1 MKAQDLKRSILQLAI
16 QGKLVPQ
23 NPSDEPA
30 SELLKK
36 IKAEKAELVKQGKI
50 KKDKQES
57 YIYKG
62 SDNNY
67 YEKIGSEI
75 KDITDEIPF
84 EIPEN
89 WEWVRLGNIS
99 NINGGFAFKSTKYV
113 PNGVRV
119 IRISD
124 FDELGIKNKNIVRYS
139 FSQELLPYELEKN
152 NIILAMTGGT
162 VGKSYLVEHLDEPMY
177 VNQRV
182 ATIKILNPLEIKY
195 INTVILSDITQKIIK
210 YSKNSTNDNIS
221 MDTIKGFLFP
231 LPPLSEQGR
240 IVKKIEELEPFI
252 EEYGKTEVELT
263 ALNSN
268 FPEQIKKSILQY
280 AIQGKLVE
288 QDPNDEPA
296 SVLLEKIKAEKQELI
311 KQGKIKKDKQ
321 ESYIF
326 KGADNRHY
334 EKIGLETKDITDE
347 IPFEI
352 PESWEWCRLDTI
364 CNIMNGYAYKSSTYI
379 SKSNNQIIRL
389 GNVKKGAIILQDK
402 QIFIDDN
409 YAQKT
414 DIFRI
419 TDGDILVTLTGTREK
434 RDYFYS
440 VVYRKKE
447 NDPNLYLNQ
456 RVGLLQCN
464 IAIIPEMLQILL
476 NGEYLLNKIFA
487 TETGTANQGNIGTG
501 NVQKLLIPLPP
512 IEEQRR
518 IILKI
523 EQLNQYIENL

>member
-1 MKAQDLKRSILQLAI
+1 M
-16 QGKLVPQ
+16 
-23 NPSDEPA
+23 
-30 SELLKK
+30 
-36 IKAEKAELVKQGKI
+36 
-50 KKDKQES
+50 
-57 YIYKG
+57 
-62 SDNNY
+62 
-67 YEKIGSEI
+67 
-75 KDITDEIPF
+75 
-84 EIPEN
+84 
-89 WEWVRLGNIS
+89 RLGNIS

-321 ESYIF
+321 ESYIY

-334 EKIGLETKDITDE
+334 EKIGTETKDITDE

-352 PESWEWCRLDTI
+352 PESWEWCRLGSIVYNHGQNTPDKTFVYIDIGSIDNSHQQLSDKETI
-364 CNIMNGYAYKSSTYI
+364 LT
-379 SKSNNQIIRL
+379 SKQAPSRARKII
-389 GNVKKGAIILQDK
+389 KKGDIIYSTVRPYLHNTCIIDRDFSLEPIASTGFAVLSVFSGIYNKFLFYYLISSSFDAYANDTENSKGVAYPAIN
-402 QIFIDDN
+402 DN
-409 YAQKT
+409 
-414 DIFRI
+414 R
-419 TDGDILVTLTGTREK
+419 
-434 RDYFYS
+434 
-440 VVYRKKE
+440 
-447 NDPNLYLNQ
+447 LYK
-456 RVGLLQCN
+456 
-464 IAIIPEMLQILL
+464 A
-476 NGEYLLNKIFA
+476 
-487 TETGTANQGNIGTG
+487 
-501 NVQKLLIPLPP
+501 LIPIPP
-512 IEEQRR
+512 LDEQKR
-518 IILKI
+518 IVDKI
-523 EQLNQYIENL
+523 TKLYEIIKNL

>member
-67 YEKIGSEI
+67 YEKIGNEV
-75 KDITDEIPF
+75 KDITEEIPF

-89 WEWVRLGNIS
+89 WEWMRFKNLVSYNMGKTPPRKESVYWENPVYNWVSIADLKANDIVIETKEKVNQYAYDKIFKARLSKKGTLVMSFKLTVGKVSILGMEAFHNEAIIS
-99 NINGGFAFKSTKYV
+99 IYPF
-113 PNGVRV
+113 
-119 IRISD
+119 
-124 FDELGIKNKNIVRYS
+124 
-139 FSQELLPYELEKN
+139 YEYN
-152 NIILAMTGGT
+152 NIIRDYLFKFLPLLTDFGDT
-162 VGKSYLVEHLDEPMY
+162 KS
-177 VNQRV
+177 
-182 ATIKILNPLEIKY
+182 A
-195 INTVILSDITQKIIK
+195 
-210 YSKNSTNDNIS
+210 
-221 MDTIKGFLFP
+221 IKGNTLNSDSLDKLL
-231 LPPLSEQGR
+231 LPILPISEQER

-252 EEYGKTEVELT
+252 EEYGKAEVKLT
-263 ALNSN
+263 TLNSN

-321 ESYIF
+321 ESYIY

-334 EKIGLETKDITDE
+334 EKIGTETKDITDE

-352 PESWEWCRLDTI
+352 PESWEWCRLGSIVYNHGQKTPDKTFVYIDIGSIDNSHQQLSDKETI
-364 CNIMNGYAYKSSTYI
+364 LT
-379 SKSNNQIIRL
+379 SKQAPSRARKII
-389 GNVKKGAIILQDK
+389 KKGDIIYSTVRPYLHNTCIIDRDFSLEPIASTGFAVLSVFSGIYNKFLFYYLISSSFDAYANDTENSKGVAYPAIN
-402 QIFIDDN
+402 DN
-409 YAQKT
+409 
-414 DIFRI
+414 R
-419 TDGDILVTLTGTREK
+419 
-434 RDYFYS
+434 
-440 VVYRKKE
+440 
-447 NDPNLYLNQ
+447 LYK
-456 RVGLLQCN
+456 
-464 IAIIPEMLQILL
+464 A
-476 NGEYLLNKIFA
+476 
-487 TETGTANQGNIGTG
+487 
-501 NVQKLLIPLPP
+501 LIPIPP
-512 IEEQRR
+512 LDEQKR
-518 IILKI
+518 IVDKI
-523 EQLNQYIENL
+523 TKLYEIIKNL

>member
-1 MKAQDLKRSILQLAI
+1 M
-16 QGKLVPQ
+16 
-23 NPSDEPA
+23 
-30 SELLKK
+30 
-36 IKAEKAELVKQGKI
+36 
-50 KKDKQES
+50 
-57 YIYKG
+57 
-62 SDNNY
+62 
-67 YEKIGSEI
+67 
-75 KDITDEIPF
+75 
-84 EIPEN
+84 
-89 WEWVRLGNIS
+89 GNIS

-321 ESYIF
+321 ESYIY

-334 EKIGLETKDITDE
+334 EKIGSETKDITDE

-352 PESWEWCRLDTI
+352 PESWSWCRLNTI
-364 CNIMNGYAYKSSTYI
+364 CQINPRNAVNDDVEASFIPMNMIQDGFHNKHTFIIKKWKEIKSGFTHFMNNDI
-379 SKSNNQIIRL
+379 GIAKITPCFENRKSVIFTNLINGVGSGTTEL
-389 GNVKKGAIILQDK
+389 HILRP
-402 QIFIDDN
+402 
-409 YAQKT
+409 YSE
-414 DIFRI
+414 
-419 TDGDILVTLTGTREK
+419 IL
-434 RDYFYS
+434 
-440 VVYRKKE
+440 
-447 NDPNLYLNQ
+447 
-456 RVGLLQCN
+456 
-464 IAIIPEMLQILL
+464 PEYILL
-476 NGEYLLNKIFA
+476 LCKTEHFIVNGVKNF
-487 TETGTANQGNIGTG
+487 TGTAGQQRINSQF
-501 NVQKLLIPLPP
+501 VKEFLCPLPP
-512 IEEQRR
+512 LNEQKK
-518 IILKI
+518 IINKVSKMFEI
-523 EQLNQYIENL
+523 IENL

>member
-1 MKAQDLKRSILQLAI
+1 MDAIDALKQKVLTLAI

-23 NPSDEPA
+23 NLSDEPA
-30 SELLKK
+30 SVLLEK
-36 IKAEKAELVKQGKI
+36 IKAEKEALVKAGKI

-67 YEKIGSEI
+67 YEKNGLET
-75 KDITDEIPF
+75 KDITEEIPF

-139 FSQELLPYELEKN
+139 FSKELLPYELEKN

-231 LPPLSEQGR
+231 LPPISEQER
-240 IVKKIEELEPFI
+240 IVGEIESIFKQADEVKSNQAELSKLKDGLKNKILD
-252 EEYGKTEVELT
+252 L
-263 ALNSN
+263 
-268 FPEQIKKSILQY
+268 

-296 SVLLEKIKAEKQELI
+296 SVLLEKIRAEKQELI

-352 PESWEWCRLDTI
+352 PNSWQW
-364 CNIMNGYAYKSSTYI
+364 A
-379 SKSNNQIIRL
+379 RL
-389 GNVKKGAIILQDK
+389 GNISNINGGFAFKSTKYVPNGVRVIRISDFDELGIKNKNIVRYSFSKELLPYELEKNNIILAMTGGTVGK
-402 QIFIDDN
+402 S
-409 YAQKT
+409 Y
-414 DIFRI
+414 
-419 TDGDILVTLTGTREK
+419 LVEHLDEPM
-434 RDYFYS
+434 Y
-440 VVYRKKE
+440 V
-447 NDPNLYLNQ
+447 NQ
-456 RVGLLQCN
+456 RVATIKILNPLEIKYINTVILSDITQKIIKYSKNSTNDN
-464 IAIIPEMLQILL
+464 ISMNTIKGFL
-476 NGEYLLNKIFA
+476 
-487 TETGTANQGNIGTG
+487 
-501 NVQKLLIPLPP
+501 VPLPP
-512 IEEQRR
+512 LAEQQR
-518 IILKI
+518 IVAKIKILQKQI
-523 EQLNQYIENL
+523 NLL

>member
-1 MKAQDLKRSILQLAI
+1 M
-16 QGKLVPQ
+16 
-23 NPSDEPA
+23 
-30 SELLKK
+30 
-36 IKAEKAELVKQGKI
+36 
-50 KKDKQES
+50 
-57 YIYKG
+57 
-62 SDNNY
+62 
-67 YEKIGSEI
+67 
-75 KDITDEIPF
+75 
-84 EIPEN
+84 
-89 WEWVRLGNIS
+89 RLGNIS

-321 ESYIF
+321 ESYIY

-352 PESWEWCRLDTI
+352 PNSWEWV
-364 CNIMNGYAYKSSTYI
+364 
-379 SKSNNQIIRL
+379 RL
-389 GNVKKGAIILQDK
+389 GSVSKYIQRGKSPKYSEIMKIPVISQKCNKWEIFDIK
-402 QIFIDDN
+402 QAKFIQEDSLSSYSEDRLL
-409 YAQKT
+409 
-414 DIFRI
+414 I
-419 TDGDILVTLTGTREK
+419 DGDILWNSTGTGTVGRLAIYYDKLNPYKIAVADSHVTVIRLCSINSQYIYYYLSSPQVQIGIE
-434 RDYFYS
+434 DICDGS
-440 VVYRKKE
+440 TNQKE
-447 NDPNLYLNQ
+447 LSLTT
-456 RVGLLQCN
+456 VK
-464 IAIIPEMLQILL
+464 
-476 NGEYLLNKIFA
+476 EYLIPIPPLKEQERIVAKI
-487 TETGTANQGNIGTG
+487 
-501 NVQKLLIPLPP
+501 K
-512 IEEQRR
+512 R
-518 IILKI
+518 IKK
-523 EQLNQYIENL
+523 YIENL

>member
-334 EKIGLETKDITDE
+334 EKIGSETKDITDE
-347 IPFEI
+347 IPFQI
-352 PESWEWCRLDTI
+352 PNSWEWV
-364 CNIMNGYAYKSSTYI
+364 
-379 SKSNNQIIRL
+379 RL
-389 GNVKKGAIILQDK
+389 GSVSKYIQRGKSPKYSEIMKIPVISQKCNKWEIFDIK
-402 QIFIDDN
+402 QAKFIQEDSLSSYSEDRLL
-409 YAQKT
+409 
-414 DIFRI
+414 I
-419 TDGDILVTLTGTREK
+419 DGDILWNSTGTGTVGRLAIYYDKLNPYKIAVADSHVTVIRLCSINSQYIYYYLSSPQVQIGIE
-434 RDYFYS
+434 DICDGS
-440 VVYRKKE
+440 TNQKE
-447 NDPNLYLNQ
+447 LSLTT
-456 RVGLLQCN
+456 VK
-464 IAIIPEMLQILL
+464 
-476 NGEYLLNKIFA
+476 EYL
-487 TETGTANQGNIGTG
+487 
-501 NVQKLLIPLPP
+501 IPIPP
-512 IEEQRR
+512 LKEQER
-518 IILKI
+518 IVAKI
-523 EQLNQYIENL
+523 EQIKKYIENL

>member
-252 EEYGKTEVELT
+252 EEYGKAEVKLT
-263 ALNSN
+263 TLNSN

-288 QDPNDEPA
+288 QDPSDEPA

-334 EKIGLETKDITDE
+334 EKIGLETKDITEE

-352 PESWEWCRLDTI
+352 PESWSWCRLGSIGDT
-364 CNIMNGYAYKSSTYI
+364 NIGLTYKPTDVSEKGI
-379 SKSNNQIIRL
+379 PVLRSNNIQDSKINYSQLIYVNCDVPQRAML
-389 GNVKKGAIILQDK
+389 KK
-402 QIFIDDN
+402 
-409 YAQKT
+409 
-414 DIFRI
+414 
-419 TDGDILVTLTGTREK
+419 GDILICARNGSRSLVGKSAIVREDGMAFGAFMAK
-434 RDYFYS
+434 FSSICNPYVQIYISSPLFRAKLNS
-440 VVYRKKE
+440 VK
-447 NDPNLYLNQ
+447 
-456 RVGLLQCN
+456 
-464 IAIIPEMLQILL
+464 
-476 NGEYLLNKIFA
+476 
-487 TETGTANQGNIGTG
+487 TETINQITQDNLKQTM
-501 NVQKLLIPLPP
+501 IPLPP
-512 IEEQRR
+512 LSEQQR
-518 IILKI
+518 IVEKV
-523 EQLNQYIENL
+523 EKLNKYIENL

>member
-321 ESYIF
+321 ESYIY

-334 EKIGLETKDITDE
+334 EKIGLETKDITEE

-352 PESWEWCRLDTI
+352 PESWEWCRLNTI
-364 CNIMNGYAYKSSTYI
+364 CQINPRNAVNDDVEASFIPMNMIQDGFHNKHTFIIKKWKEIKSGFTHFMNNDIGIAKITPCFENRKSVIFTNLTNNIGSGTTE
-379 SKSNNQIIRL
+379 L
-389 GNVKKGAIILQDK
+389 HILRP
-402 QIFIDDN
+402 
-409 YAQKT
+409 YSE
-414 DIFRI
+414 
-419 TDGDILVTLTGTREK
+419 IL
-434 RDYFYS
+434 
-440 VVYRKKE
+440 
-447 NDPNLYLNQ
+447 
-456 RVGLLQCN
+456 
-464 IAIIPEMLQILL
+464 PEYILL
-476 NGEYLLNKIFA
+476 LCKTEYFISNGVKNF
-487 TETGTANQGNIGTG
+487 TGTAGQQRINTQFI
-501 NVQKLLIPLPP
+501 KSFLCPLPP
-512 IEEQRR
+512 FSEQEKIVCKISR
-518 IILKI
+518 IFK
-523 EQLNQYIENL
+523 NIENL

>member
-1 MKAQDLKRSILQLAI
+1 M
-16 QGKLVPQ
+16 
-23 NPSDEPA
+23 
-30 SELLKK
+30 
-36 IKAEKAELVKQGKI
+36 
-50 KKDKQES
+50 
-57 YIYKG
+57 
-62 SDNNY
+62 
-67 YEKIGSEI
+67 
-75 KDITDEIPF
+75 
-84 EIPEN
+84 
-89 WEWVRLGNIS
+89 RLGNIS

-321 ESYIF
+321 ESYIY

-334 EKIGLETKDITDE
+334 EKIGTETKDITDE

-352 PESWEWCRLDTI
+352 PESWEWCRLGSIVYNHGQKTPDKTFVYIDIGSIDNSHQQLSDKETI
-364 CNIMNGYAYKSSTYI
+364 LT
-379 SKSNNQIIRL
+379 SKQAPSRARKII
-389 GNVKKGAIILQDK
+389 KKGDIIYSTVRPYLHNTCIIDRDFSLEPIASTGFAVLSVFSGIYNKFLFYYLISSSFDAYANDTENSKGVAYPAIN
-402 QIFIDDN
+402 DN
-409 YAQKT
+409 
-414 DIFRI
+414 R
-419 TDGDILVTLTGTREK
+419 
-434 RDYFYS
+434 
-440 VVYRKKE
+440 
-447 NDPNLYLNQ
+447 LYK
-456 RVGLLQCN
+456 
-464 IAIIPEMLQILL
+464 A
-476 NGEYLLNKIFA
+476 
-487 TETGTANQGNIGTG
+487 
-501 NVQKLLIPLPP
+501 LIPIPP
-512 IEEQRR
+512 LDEQKR
-518 IILKI
+518 IVDKI
-523 EQLNQYIENL
+523 TKLYEIIKNL

>member
-67 YEKIGSEI
+67 YEKIGDEV
-75 KDITDEIPF
+75 KDITEEIPF

-89 WEWVRLGNIS
+89 WEWVRIKFLCDTYTGNSIAENVKKTKYTNITEGFNYIGTKDVGFDNSVAYENGVKIPYKEEKFRFAYPEDILLCIEGGSAGRKIAILSQQVCFGNKLCNFHQYLNLSRFLYYFLQSPYFFDIFKGNIAG
-99 NINGGFAFKSTKYV
+99 IIGGVSVNK
-113 PNGVRV
+113 
-119 IRISD
+119 
-124 FDELGIKNKNIVRYS
+124 IK
-139 FSQELLPYELEKN
+139 ELLL
-152 NIILAMTGGT
+152 
-162 VGKSYLVEHLDEPMY
+162 
-177 VNQRV
+177 
-182 ATIKILNPLEIKY
+182 
-195 INTVILSDITQKIIK
+195 
-210 YSKNSTNDNIS
+210 
-221 MDTIKGFLFP
+221 P
-231 LPPLSEQGR
+231 LPPLSEQER

-252 EEYGKTEVELT
+252 EGYGKTEVELT

-321 ESYIF
+321 ESYIY

-334 EKIGLETKDITDE
+334 EKIGSETKDITDE
-347 IPFEI
+347 IPFQI
-352 PESWEWCRLDTI
+352 PNSWEWV
-364 CNIMNGYAYKSSTYI
+364 
-379 SKSNNQIIRL
+379 RL
-389 GNVKKGAIILQDK
+389 GSVSKYIQRGKSPKYSEIMKIPVISQKCNKWEIFDIK
-402 QIFIDDN
+402 QAKFIQEDSLSSYSEDRLL
-409 YAQKT
+409 
-414 DIFRI
+414 I
-419 TDGDILVTLTGTREK
+419 DGDILWNSTGTGTVGRLAIYYDKLNPYKIAVADSHVTVIRLCSINSQYIYYYLSSPQVQIGIE
-434 RDYFYS
+434 DICDGS
-440 VVYRKKE
+440 TNQKE
-447 NDPNLYLNQ
+447 LSLTT
-456 RVGLLQCN
+456 VK
-464 IAIIPEMLQILL
+464 
-476 NGEYLLNKIFA
+476 EYL
-487 TETGTANQGNIGTG
+487 
-501 NVQKLLIPLPP
+501 IPIPP
-512 IEEQRR
+512 LKEQER
-518 IILKI
+518 IVAKI
-523 EQLNQYIENL
+523 EQIKKYIENL

>member
-288 QDPNDEPA
+288 QDLNDEPA
-296 SVLLEKIKAEKQELI
+296 SVLLEKIRAEKQELI

-334 EKIGLETKDITDE
+334 EKIGLETKDITEE

-352 PESWEWCRLDTI
+352 PESWEWCRLNTI
-364 CNIMNGYAYKSSTYI
+364 CQINPRNAVNDDVEASFIPMNMIQDGFHNKHTFIIKKWKEIKSGFTHFMNNDIGIAKITPCFENRKSVIFTNLTNNIGSGTTE
-379 SKSNNQIIRL
+379 L
-389 GNVKKGAIILQDK
+389 HILRP
-402 QIFIDDN
+402 
-409 YAQKT
+409 YSE
-414 DIFRI
+414 
-419 TDGDILVTLTGTREK
+419 IL
-434 RDYFYS
+434 
-440 VVYRKKE
+440 
-447 NDPNLYLNQ
+447 
-456 RVGLLQCN
+456 
-464 IAIIPEMLQILL
+464 PEYILL
-476 NGEYLLNKIFA
+476 LCKTEYFISNGVKNF
-487 TETGTANQGNIGTG
+487 TGTAGQQRINTQFI
-501 NVQKLLIPLPP
+501 KSFLCPLPP
-512 IEEQRR
+512 FSEQEKIVCKISR
-518 IILKI
+518 IFK
-523 EQLNQYIENL
+523 NIENL

>member
-67 YEKIGSEI
+67 YEKIGDEV
-75 KDITDEIPF
+75 KDITEEIPF

-321 ESYIF
+321 ESYIY

-352 PESWEWCRLDTI
+352 PESWSWCRLGSIINIKSGDGLTSNQMAINGTI
-364 CNIMNGYAYKSSTYI
+364 PVYGGNGIAGYHDKANIFEKSIVIGRVGFYCGCVHLTQE
-379 SKSNNQIIRL
+379 K
-389 GNVKKGAIILQDK
+389 AW
-402 QIFIDDN
+402 
-409 YAQKT
+409 
-414 DIFRI
+414 I
-419 TDGDILVTLTGTREK
+419 TDNAFIVTYPKINISQDFLILI
-434 RDYFYS
+434 
-440 VVYRKKE
+440 
-447 NDPNLYLNQ
+447 LNIVNQ
-456 RVGLLQCN
+456 
-464 IAIIPEMLQILL
+464 
-476 NGEYLLNKIFA
+476 NKSDN
-487 TETGTANQGNIGTG
+487 GTAQPVISGKKIYPMLVPIPPLNE
-501 NVQKLLIPLPP
+501 QK
-512 IEEQRR
+512 R
-518 IILKI
+518 IIDKI
-523 EQLNQYIENL
+523 TKLYETIKNL

>member
-1 MKAQDLKRSILQLAI
+1 M
-16 QGKLVPQ
+16 
-23 NPSDEPA
+23 
-30 SELLKK
+30 
-36 IKAEKAELVKQGKI
+36 
-50 KKDKQES
+50 
-57 YIYKG
+57 
-62 SDNNY
+62 
-67 YEKIGSEI
+67 
-75 KDITDEIPF
+75 
-84 EIPEN
+84 
-89 WEWVRLGNIS
+89 RLGNIS

-139 FSQELLPYELEKN
+139 FSKELLPYELEKN

-231 LPPLSEQGR
+231 LPPISEQER

-252 EEYGKTEVELT
+252 EEYGKAEVELT
-263 ALNSN
+263 TLNSN

-288 QDPNDEPA
+288 QDLNDEPA
-296 SVLLEKIKAEKQELI
+296 SVLLEKIRAEKQELI

-347 IPFEI
+347 IPFDI
-352 PESWEWCRLDTI
+352 PSNWEWCRLGSVSKYI
-364 CNIMNGYAYKSSTYI
+364 QRGKSPKYSEIMKIPVISQKCNKWEIFDIKQAKFIQEDSLSSY
-379 SKSNNQIIRL
+379 SEDRL
-389 GNVKKGAIILQDK
+389 LI
-402 QIFIDDN
+402 
-409 YAQKT
+409 
-414 DIFRI
+414 
-419 TDGDILVTLTGTREK
+419 DGDILWNSTGTGTVGRLAIYYDKLNPYKIAVADSHVTVIRLCSINSQYIYYYLSSPQVQIGIE
-434 RDYFYS
+434 DICDGS
-440 VVYRKKE
+440 TNQKE
-447 NDPNLYLNQ
+447 LSLTT
-456 RVGLLQCN
+456 VK
-464 IAIIPEMLQILL
+464 
-476 NGEYLLNKIFA
+476 EYLIPIPPLKEQERIVAKI
-487 TETGTANQGNIGTG
+487 
-501 NVQKLLIPLPP
+501 K
-512 IEEQRR
+512 R
-518 IILKI
+518 IKK
-523 EQLNQYIENL
+523 YIENL

>member
-1 MKAQDLKRSILQLAI
+1 M
-16 QGKLVPQ
+16 
-23 NPSDEPA
+23 
-30 SELLKK
+30 
-36 IKAEKAELVKQGKI
+36 
-50 KKDKQES
+50 
-57 YIYKG
+57 
-62 SDNNY
+62 
-67 YEKIGSEI
+67 
-75 KDITDEIPF
+75 
-84 EIPEN
+84 
-89 WEWVRLGNIS
+89 RLGNIS

-334 EKIGLETKDITDE
+334 EKIGTETKDITDE

-352 PESWEWCRLDTI
+352 PESWEWCRLGSIVYNHGQKTPDKTFVYIDIGSIDNSHQQLSDKETI
-364 CNIMNGYAYKSSTYI
+364 LT
-379 SKSNNQIIRL
+379 SKQAPSRARKII
-389 GNVKKGAIILQDK
+389 KKGDIIYSTVRPYLHNTCIIDRDFSLEPIASTGFAVLSVFSGIYNKFLFYYLISSSFDAYANDTENSKGVAYPAIN
-402 QIFIDDN
+402 DN
-409 YAQKT
+409 
-414 DIFRI
+414 R
-419 TDGDILVTLTGTREK
+419 
-434 RDYFYS
+434 
-440 VVYRKKE
+440 
-447 NDPNLYLNQ
+447 LYK
-456 RVGLLQCN
+456 
-464 IAIIPEMLQILL
+464 A
-476 NGEYLLNKIFA
+476 
-487 TETGTANQGNIGTG
+487 
-501 NVQKLLIPLPP
+501 LIPIPP
-512 IEEQRR
+512 LDEQKR
-518 IILKI
+518 IVDKI
-523 EQLNQYIENL
+523 TKLYEIIKNL

>member
-67 YEKIGSEI
+67 YEKIGDEV
-75 KDITDEIPF
+75 KDITEEIPF

-89 WEWVRLGNIS
+89 WEWVRIKFLCDTYTGNSIAENVKKTKYTNITEGFNYIGTKDVGFDNSVAYENGVKIPYKEEKFRFAYPEDILLCIEGGSAGRKIAILSQQVCFGNKLCNFHQYLNLSRFLYYFLQSPYFFDIFKGNIAG
-99 NINGGFAFKSTKYV
+99 IIGGVSVNK
-113 PNGVRV
+113 
-119 IRISD
+119 
-124 FDELGIKNKNIVRYS
+124 IK
-139 FSQELLPYELEKN
+139 ELLL
-152 NIILAMTGGT
+152 
-162 VGKSYLVEHLDEPMY
+162 
-177 VNQRV
+177 
-182 ATIKILNPLEIKY
+182 
-195 INTVILSDITQKIIK
+195 
-210 YSKNSTNDNIS
+210 
-221 MDTIKGFLFP
+221 P
-231 LPPLSEQGR
+231 LPPLSEQER

-252 EEYGKTEVELT
+252 EGYGKTEVELT

-334 EKIGLETKDITDE
+334 EKIGSETKDITDE
-347 IPFEI
+347 IPFQI
-352 PESWEWCRLDTI
+352 PNSWEWV
-364 CNIMNGYAYKSSTYI
+364 
-379 SKSNNQIIRL
+379 RL
-389 GNVKKGAIILQDK
+389 GSVSKYIQRGKSPKYSEIMKIPVISQKCNKWEIFDIK
-402 QIFIDDN
+402 QAKFIQEDSLSSYSEDRLL
-409 YAQKT
+409 
-414 DIFRI
+414 I
-419 TDGDILVTLTGTREK
+419 DGDILWNSTGTGTVGRLAIYYDKLNPYKIAVADSHVTVIRLCSINSQYIYYYLSSPQVQIGIE
-434 RDYFYS
+434 DICDGS
-440 VVYRKKE
+440 TNQKE
-447 NDPNLYLNQ
+447 LSLTT
-456 RVGLLQCN
+456 VK
-464 IAIIPEMLQILL
+464 
-476 NGEYLLNKIFA
+476 EYL
-487 TETGTANQGNIGTG
+487 
-501 NVQKLLIPLPP
+501 IPIPP
-512 IEEQRR
+512 LKEQER
-518 IILKI
+518 IVAKI
-523 EQLNQYIENL
+523 EQIKKYIENL

>member
-36 IKAEKAELVKQGKI
+36 IKAEKEALVKAGKI

-67 YEKIGSEI
+67 YEKIGDEV
-75 KDITDEIPF
+75 KDITEEIPF

-139 FSQELLPYELEKN
+139 FSKELLPYELEKN

-231 LPPLSEQGR
+231 LPPISEQER

-252 EEYGKTEVELT
+252 EEYGKAEVELT
-263 ALNSN
+263 TLNSN

-288 QDPNDEPA
+288 QDLNDEPA
-296 SVLLEKIKAEKQELI
+296 SVLLEKIRAEKQELI

-347 IPFEI
+347 IPFDI
-352 PESWEWCRLDTI
+352 PSNWEWCRLGSIINIKSGDGLTSNQMAINGTI
-364 CNIMNGYAYKSSTYI
+364 PVYGGNGIAGYHDKANIFEKSIVIGRVGFYCGCVHLTQE
-379 SKSNNQIIRL
+379 K
-389 GNVKKGAIILQDK
+389 AW
-402 QIFIDDN
+402 
-409 YAQKT
+409 
-414 DIFRI
+414 I
-419 TDGDILVTLTGTREK
+419 TDNAFIVTYPKINISQDFLILI
-434 RDYFYS
+434 
-440 VVYRKKE
+440 
-447 NDPNLYLNQ
+447 LNIVNQ
-456 RVGLLQCN
+456 
-464 IAIIPEMLQILL
+464 
-476 NGEYLLNKIFA
+476 NKSDN
-487 TETGTANQGNIGTG
+487 GTAQPVISGKKIYPMLVPIPPLNE
-501 NVQKLLIPLPP
+501 QK
-512 IEEQRR
+512 R
-518 IILKI
+518 IIDKI
-523 EQLNQYIENL
+523 TKLYEIIKNL

>member
-334 EKIGLETKDITDE
+334 EKIGTETKDITDE

-352 PESWEWCRLDTI
+352 PESWEWCRLGSIVYNHGQKTPDKTFVYIDIGSIDNSHQQLSDKETI
-364 CNIMNGYAYKSSTYI
+364 LT
-379 SKSNNQIIRL
+379 SKQAPSRARKII
-389 GNVKKGAIILQDK
+389 KKGDIIYSTVRPYLHNTCIIDRDFSLEPIASTGFAVLSVFSGIYNKFLFYYLISSSFDAYANDTENSKGVAYPAIN
-402 QIFIDDN
+402 DN
-409 YAQKT
+409 
-414 DIFRI
+414 R
-419 TDGDILVTLTGTREK
+419 
-434 RDYFYS
+434 
-440 VVYRKKE
+440 
-447 NDPNLYLNQ
+447 LYK
-456 RVGLLQCN
+456 
-464 IAIIPEMLQILL
+464 A
-476 NGEYLLNKIFA
+476 
-487 TETGTANQGNIGTG
+487 
-501 NVQKLLIPLPP
+501 LIPIPP
-512 IEEQRR
+512 LDEQKR
-518 IILKI
+518 IVDKI
-523 EQLNQYIENL
+523 TKLYEIIKNL

>member
-334 EKIGLETKDITDE
+334 EKIGTETKDITDE

-352 PESWEWCRLDTI
+352 PESWSWCRLGSIGDT
-364 CNIMNGYAYKSSTYI
+364 NIGLTYKPTDVSEKGI
-379 SKSNNQIIRL
+379 PVLRSNNIQDSKINYSQLIYVNCDVPQRAML
-389 GNVKKGAIILQDK
+389 KK
-402 QIFIDDN
+402 
-409 YAQKT
+409 
-414 DIFRI
+414 
-419 TDGDILVTLTGTREK
+419 GDILICARNGSRSLVGKSAIVREDGMAFGAFMAK
-434 RDYFYS
+434 FSSICNPYVQIYISSPLFRAKLDS
-440 VVYRKKE
+440 VK
-447 NDPNLYLNQ
+447 
-456 RVGLLQCN
+456 
-464 IAIIPEMLQILL
+464 
-476 NGEYLLNKIFA
+476 
-487 TETGTANQGNIGTG
+487 TETINQITQDNLKQTM
-501 NVQKLLIPLPP
+501 IPLPP
-512 IEEQRR
+512 LSEQQR
-518 IILKI
+518 IVEKV
-523 EQLNQYIENL
+523 EKLNKYIENL

>member
-352 PESWEWCRLDTI
+352 PNSWEWV
-364 CNIMNGYAYKSSTYI
+364 
-379 SKSNNQIIRL
+379 RL
-389 GNVKKGAIILQDK
+389 GSVSKYIQRGKSPKYSEIMKIPVISQKCNKWEIFDIK
-402 QIFIDDN
+402 QAKFIQEDSLSSYSEDRLL
-409 YAQKT
+409 
-414 DIFRI
+414 I
-419 TDGDILVTLTGTREK
+419 DGDILWNSTGTGTVGRLAIYYDKLNPYKIAVADSHVTVIRLCSINSQYIYYYLSSPQVQIGIE
-434 RDYFYS
+434 DICDGS
-440 VVYRKKE
+440 TNQKE
-447 NDPNLYLNQ
+447 LSLTT
-456 RVGLLQCN
+456 VK
-464 IAIIPEMLQILL
+464 
-476 NGEYLLNKIFA
+476 EYLIPIPPLKEQERIVAKI
-487 TETGTANQGNIGTG
+487 
-501 NVQKLLIPLPP
+501 K
-512 IEEQRR
+512 R
-518 IILKI
+518 IKK
-523 EQLNQYIENL
+523 YIENL

>member
-1 MKAQDLKRSILQLAI
+1 M
-16 QGKLVPQ
+16 
-23 NPSDEPA
+23 
-30 SELLKK
+30 
-36 IKAEKAELVKQGKI
+36 
-50 KKDKQES
+50 
-57 YIYKG
+57 
-62 SDNNY
+62 
-67 YEKIGSEI
+67 
-75 KDITDEIPF
+75 
-84 EIPEN
+84 
-89 WEWVRLGNIS
+89 RLGNIS

-321 ESYIF
+321 ESYIY

-334 EKIGLETKDITDE
+334 EKIGTETKDITDE

-352 PESWEWCRLDTI
+352 PESWSWCRLGSIGDT
-364 CNIMNGYAYKSSTYI
+364 NIGLTYKPTDVSEKGI
-379 SKSNNQIIRL
+379 PVLRSNNIQDSKINYSQLIYVNCDVPQRAML
-389 GNVKKGAIILQDK
+389 KK
-402 QIFIDDN
+402 
-409 YAQKT
+409 
-414 DIFRI
+414 
-419 TDGDILVTLTGTREK
+419 GDILICARNGSRSLVGKSAIVREDGMAFGAFMAK
-434 RDYFYS
+434 FSSICNPYVQIYISSPLFRAKLDS
-440 VVYRKKE
+440 VK
-447 NDPNLYLNQ
+447 
-456 RVGLLQCN
+456 
-464 IAIIPEMLQILL
+464 
-476 NGEYLLNKIFA
+476 
-487 TETGTANQGNIGTG
+487 TETINQITQDNLKQTM
-501 NVQKLLIPLPP
+501 IPLPP
-512 IEEQRR
+512 LSEQQR
-518 IILKI
+518 IVEKV
-523 EQLNQYIENL
+523 EKLNKYIENL